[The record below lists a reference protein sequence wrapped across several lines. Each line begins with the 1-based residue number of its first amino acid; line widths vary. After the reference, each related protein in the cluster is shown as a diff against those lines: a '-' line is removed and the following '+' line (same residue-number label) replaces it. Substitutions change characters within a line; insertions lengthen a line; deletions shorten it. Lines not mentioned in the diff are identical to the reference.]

1 MPPASACGKAILL
14 GEHAV
19 VYGQPAIAIPL
30 PNLRAVAEA
39 RPLPA
44 GTGIVVSLSDLGRE
58 VTYCGNE
65 PVTPDSVVEGV
76 RLTIRNTLQAVQAH
90 TIQPVHVTLQSQL
103 PPARGL
109 GSGTAVTIALV
120 RALSDYYG
128 KSLAEAEVSAIAF
141 ETEVLYHGHPS
152 GVDNTVIA
160 YEQPVCF
167 KRGEAPQLI
176 GPIPPFDLVIAD
188 SGIASHTRA
197 AVEMVR
203 QRWLSQP
210 ERYNRIF
217 QQIGLLIEDARTA
230 LLQGNWPALGELMNA
245 NQSLLQEIGVSSPE
259 LAHLVD
265 AALAGGALGAKLTGG
280 GLGGCVIALS
290 ESEYLEQVQS
300 ALAAA
305 GARQVW
311 VIRGQHAHRD

>member
-1 MPPASACGKAILL
+1 MPSASACGKAILL

-30 PNLRAVAEA
+30 QSLRATAES
-39 RPLPA
+39 RSLPA
-44 GTGIVVSLSDLGRE
+44 GAGIVVSAVDLGRE
-58 VTYCGNE
+58 VIYPGTA
-65 PVTPDSVVEGV
+65 PASPDLSEEAF
-76 RLTIRNTLQAVQAH
+76 RITIRNSLQAMHADTILPVQ
-90 TIQPVHVTLQSQL
+90 ITLRSQL

-109 GSGTAVTIALV
+109 GSGTAVTVTLV
-120 RALSDYYG
+120 RALGAHYG
-128 KSLAEAEVSAIAF
+128 RSLAAEEISAIAY

-176 GPIPPFDLVIAD
+176 GLVPSFNMVIAD
-188 SGIASHTRA
+188 SGISSQTRA

-203 QRWLSQP
+203 QGWQSQP
-210 ERYNRIF
+210 DRYNRIF
-217 QQIGLLIEDARTA
+217 QQIGLLVKDAYTA
-230 LLQGNWPALGELMNA
+230 LVQGNWPALGRLMNT

-259 LAHLVD
+259 LARLVD
-265 AALAGGALGAKLTGG
+265 AALAAGALGAKLTGG
-280 GLGGCVIALS
+280 GRGGCVIALA
-290 ESEYLEQVQS
+290 EVERVEQVQS
-300 ALAAA
+300 ALKAA

-311 VIRGQHAHRD
+311 VARGQDAHRD